1 LIARAAAPKWL
12 FPPFI
17 HSPKHWP
24 LFEPCF
30 KQPTKCVSV
39 AIDRAT
45 LAAKSILPFREHIH
59 PILLG
64 DESWGKAFWHR
75 NVLRVDTTASL
86 LQTEPKAMAVEKVVL
101 AKPRGF
107 CAGVEMAIETLE
119 RALQRHGAPIYVFH
133 EIVHNRYVVQ
143 EFSRR
148 GVQFVHSVE
157 EVPAGAKLVLSAH
170 GVSPVVWQQTR
181 EKGLEAIID
190 ATCPLVDKVHREV
203 RKFAAQGFW
212 IILVGHAKHDEIVGT
227 SGEAPE
233 RVCIVEN
240 VDQARTVSIL
250 DPDKVVALTQ
260 TTLSVDDTREVLD
273 VLKRRFPRIHLPAK
287 EDICYATQNR
297 QDAVKQLARAVD
309 LVFVIGSRNSE
320 NSNQL
325 CDVARSQG
333 TPAHLIDDYHMIEH
347 TWLEGIRRVGITSGA
362 SVPERLV
369 QEAAEYFRRQGAEVG
384 QLGFIEENIHFTLPS
399 EIRS

>member
-1 LIARAAAPKWL
+1 
-12 FPPFI
+12 
-17 HSPKHWP
+17 
-24 LFEPCF
+24 
-30 KQPTKCVSV
+30 
-39 AIDRAT
+39 
-45 LAAKSILPFREHIH
+45 
-59 PILLG
+59 
-64 DESWGKAFWHR
+64 
-75 NVLRVDTTASL
+75 
-86 LQTEPKAMAVEKVVL
+86 MAVEKVIL

-107 CAGVEMAIETLE
+107 CAGVEMAIETVE

-133 EIVHNRYVVQ
+133 EIVHNRHVVQ
-143 EFSRR
+143 EFTQR

-157 EVPAGAKLVLSAH
+157 AVPSGAKLILSAH
-170 GVSPVVWQQTR
+170 GVSPVVWRQAR
-181 EKGLEAIID
+181 EKNLETIID

-203 RKFAAQGFW
+203 RKFASQGYW
-212 IILVGHAKHDEIVGT
+212 IVLVGHAKHDEIVGT

-233 RVCIVEN
+233 HVRIVEN

-273 VLKRRFPRIHLPAK
+273 VLKQRFPRLHLPAK

-297 QDAVKQLARAVD
+297 QDAVKQLAREVD
-309 LVFVIGSRNSE
+309 LVLVIGSCNSE

-325 CDVARSQG
+325 CNVALSQG
-333 TPAHLIDDYHMIEH
+333 IQARLIDDYHVIEH
-347 TWLEGIRRVGITSGA
+347 KWLEGVRRVGITSGA

-369 QEAAEYFRRQGAEVG
+369 QEAAEFFQRQGAEVL
-384 QLGFIEENIHFTLPS
+384 QLGATEENIHFTLPA